1 MNAYT
6 ISLHNLFIVLE
17 EQHGL
22 AIMRKTHSYPFSVGI
37 VQLALLLVT

>member
-22 AIMRKTHSYPFSVGI
+22 AIMRKTHSYPFSIRV
-37 VQLALLLVT
+37 VQLTLLLVT